1 MWYYAYCLFPAF
13 RLFPV
18 YQLPLSRPGC
28 FSNGAPLVV
37 ILDIRFIP
45 RRIILIFEFYQN
57 FYQKLARHVRSKAP
71 QKIKN
76 QRSPFPRLDKK
87 SPSPRGKKTLESP
100 EKRTP
105 STPRLSP
112 NPQFPSVFHPST
124 RAGLLSVF
132 RPVSDRTCPDKRFP
146 PYGRIVY
153 LLSVV
158 CPRAIRPRMS
168 PSPSPPLPLPQSSIS
183 GPFARPIALFSSRE
197 KARGN
202 FASLSVSL
210 CERLIY
216 RCLIHSR
223 EGRKKGSLLGKRD
236 RDGVE
241 RRRKG
246 ENL

>member
-105 STPRLSP
+105 STPTCPPTP
-112 NPQFPSVFHPST
+112 NFRQSSTHQPEPGCYRFFAQSRIVRAPTNVSRHMAESCTFCPSFVRAPSVHGC
-124 RAGLLSVF
+124 RLL
-132 RPVSDRTCPDKRFP
+132 
-146 PYGRIVY
+146 
-153 LLSVV
+153 
-158 CPRAIRPRMS
+158 
-168 PSPSPPLPLPQSSIS
+168 PPLPSP
-183 GPFARPIALFSSRE
+183 RPNPR
-197 KARGN
+197 
-202 FASLSVSL
+202 
-210 CERLIY
+210 
-216 RCLIHSR
+216 
-223 EGRKKGSLLGKRD
+223 
-236 RDGVE
+236 
-241 RRRKG
+241 
-246 ENL
+246 

>member
-87 SPSPRGKKTLESP
+87 SPSPRGGRK
-100 EKRTP
+100 
-105 STPRLSP
+105 RLSHLKNGLHPPPTQPPISVSLPPINPSRVVIGFSPSLGSYVPRQTFPAIWP
-112 NPQFPSVFHPST
+112 NRVPFVRRLSARHPST
-124 RAGLLSVF
+124 DVAFSLPSPLLA
-132 RPVSDRTCPDKRFP
+132 PILDKRPFCP
-146 PYGRIVY
+146 PDCS
-153 LLSVV
+153 LLV
-158 CPRAIRPRMS
+158 
-168 PSPSPPLPLPQSSIS
+168 
-183 GPFARPIALFSSRE
+183 ARKSSR
-197 KARGN
+197 KLCL
-202 FASLSVSL
+202 SLSRFVNGLS
-210 CERLIY
+210 IA
-216 RCLIHSR
+216 
-223 EGRKKGSLLGKRD
+223 
-236 RDGVE
+236 V
-241 RRRKG
+241 
-246 ENL
+246 